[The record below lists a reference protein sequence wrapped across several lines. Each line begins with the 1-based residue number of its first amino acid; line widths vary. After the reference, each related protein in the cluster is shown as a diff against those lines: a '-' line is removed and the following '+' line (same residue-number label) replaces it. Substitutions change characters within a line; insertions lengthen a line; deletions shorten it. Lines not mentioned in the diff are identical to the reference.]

1 MPQALN
7 NVAVIYHY
15 EGEKAKEV
23 GNVEE
28 AESFYDKAAEY
39 WKQAIRIA
47 PNNYLEAQNW
57 LKTTGRSEMD
67 VFF

>member
-15 EGEKAKEV
+15 EGEKAKEA